1 MVVVDPLNRIM
12 NRHNSESVAEVRQ
25 VYSVRKTAIRLVVL
39 LAVVSAIF
47 FAYRNYGETLSL
59 DNLASMETELKQYQ
73 LDKPVLVFGV
83 ALLIYVTATGL
94 SLPGATVLTLVY
106 GWYFG
111 FVQSL
116 ILVSIASTAGATMA
130 FLLSRY
136 LLRDTVQD
144 RFGEKLTT
152 FNKSLEREGAFYLF
166 TLRLIPVVPFFIIN
180 IVMGLTPLRTS
191 TFWWA
196 SQLGMLPGTAV
207 FVYAGSQFPNLQT
220 LAEKGAGGILNP
232 QLIAAFVLLG
242 IFPLVVKRL
251 VVRLRNNSISTL

>member
-1 MVVVDPLNRIM
+1 MVIVDPLNRIM
-12 NRHNSESVAEVRQ
+12 NSHNSESVAEVRQ
-25 VYSVRKTAIRLVVL
+25 IYSVRKTAIRLVVL

-47 FAYRNYGETLSL
+47 FAYRNYGETLSF

-73 LDKPVLVFGV
+73 FDNPILVFGV

-116 ILVSIASTAGATMA
+116 ILVSIASTAGATLA

-136 LLRDTVQD
+136 LLRDAIQN
-144 RFGEKLTT
+144 RFGDKLAS
-152 FNKSLEREGAFYLF
+152 FNQSLENEGAFYLF
-166 TLRLIPVVPFFIIN
+166 TLRLIPAVPFFVIN
-180 IVMGLTPLRTS
+180 VVMGLTPLKTS
-191 TFWWA
+191 TYWWA

-207 FVYAGSQFPNLQT
+207 YVYAGSQFPNLQT
-220 LAEKGAGGILNP
+220 LAEKGAGGILTP
-232 QLIAAFVLLG
+232 QLIVAFVILG
-242 IFPLVVKRL
+242 IFPLLVKKMMGRL
-251 VVRLRNNSISTL
+251 KPSVNATS